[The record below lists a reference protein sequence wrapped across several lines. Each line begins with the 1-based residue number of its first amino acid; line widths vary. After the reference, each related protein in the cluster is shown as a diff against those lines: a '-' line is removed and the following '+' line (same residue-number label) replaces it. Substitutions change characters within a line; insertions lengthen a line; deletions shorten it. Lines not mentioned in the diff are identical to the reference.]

1 MKRALFAP
9 VREATLVALERAFST
24 LFDRP
29 CLRATGAGALL
40 EVGISPAPLGRSIVD
55 EDEGMLSVA
64 ALRELGWPL
73 DEDEEDGDGEVEPF
87 RLLPWLGTISAHEI
101 NDMLSP
107 DGVERAP
114 ELLLEPEAATTLTD
128 RQCSGQWALSAGRW
142 ALLSLHLSGG
152 DAYHPRESGSALL
165 GLRQLEAEDAARIA
179 VVVLPFGDRWRS
191 AMLSLLGLDEAELAG
206 ATSGSVSCRLEYL

>member
-1 MKRALFAP
+1 MNTPLLSP

-29 CLRATGAGALL
+29 CPRATGVGALL
-40 EVGISPAPLGRSIVD
+40 DVGISPGPLERSIID

-73 DEDEEDGDGEVEPF
+73 DAEADDGDGELEPF

-101 NDMLSP
+101 NSMLTLE
-107 DGVERAP
+107 GVERAP
-114 ELLLEPEAATTLTD
+114 ELLLEPAAASTLTD
-128 RQCSGQWALSAGRW
+128 RRYSGPWKLAVGRW

-152 DAYHPRESGSALL
+152 DEYAPRESGSALL
-165 GLRQLEAEDAARIA
+165 GLRQLDADDEDRIA
-179 VVVLPFGDRWRS
+179 IIVLSSDKSSRE
-191 AMLSLLGLDEAELAG
+191 AMLALLGIDEATLDEAIGG
-206 ATSGSVSCRLEYL
+206 AVSGYLEYL